1 MPLNEFA
8 EFFAVFVSHV
18 HEFDAAAIRPDVADD
33 GGEIDLEEAGADF
46 ELDRVPNSEFPWGL
60 QISATQADGLHTRKA
75 RWHALDLSAKRRFK
89 WNSRIAAG
97 NYIAGTR
104 LSGRSERSRRLLE
117 RRTVFD
123 QGQRIFRRGA
133 QPRRFRVSEALATLR
148 QLAKKLGGFRGAHSA
163 KRFDGLDAHK
173 LVAQNLV
180 FTGSD
185 FHQLRDGSRFLRQTE
200 LVDHHGN
207 DHGMRVRKDCRE
219 DESSVQRR

>member
-18 HEFDAAAIRPDVADD
+18 HEFDAAAIRTDVTDD
-33 GGEIDLEEAGADF
+33 GGEIDLAETGADL
-46 ELDRVPNSEFPWGL
+46 ELDRVPNSEFPRGL
-60 QISATQADGLHTRKA
+60 QISAAQADGLHTRKA
-75 RWHALDLSAKRRFK
+75 RRRALDLRAKRRFE

-97 NYIAGTR
+97 DYIAGAR
-104 LSGRSERSRRLLE
+104 LPGCSERRRRLLE

-133 QPRRFRVSEALATLR
+133 QPRRFHVSEARALFR

-163 KRFDGLDAHK
+163 ERFDGLNADK
-173 LVAQNLV
+173 LVTQNFM

-185 FHQLRDGSRFLRQTE
+185 FHQLRDGSGFLRQTE

-207 DHGMRVRKDCRE
+207 DHWMRVRKDCRE
-219 DESSVQRR
+219 DKSSAQRR